1 MSRFDYSKKT
11 FLVLSSFLLF
21 TTFRCLSHLPFFCEN
36 IVRIE
41 SKMEKAVSIV
51 DVKTDKSNPMTQKS
65 RGRC

>member
-11 FLVLSSFLLF
+11 FLVLSCFLLF

-41 SKMEKAVSIV
+41 SKMEKAVSII
-51 DVKTDKSNPMTQKS
+51 DVKTD
-65 RGRC
+65 

>member
-11 FLVLSSFLLF
+11 FLVLSPFLLF
-21 TTFRCLSHLPFFCEN
+21 TTFHCLSHLPFFCEN